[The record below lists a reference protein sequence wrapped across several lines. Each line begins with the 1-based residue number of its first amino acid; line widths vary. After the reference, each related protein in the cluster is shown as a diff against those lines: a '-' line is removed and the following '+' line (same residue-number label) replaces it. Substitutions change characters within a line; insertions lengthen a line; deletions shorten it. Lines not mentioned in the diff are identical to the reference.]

1 MRHGNSPMG
10 VPKKEIRSTSESN
23 YGHKC
28 VNTQAIPLD
37 HTPALCSPMNS
48 IYIYVCGRID

>member
-10 VPKKEIRSTSESN
+10 VPKKEISSTSESN
-23 YGHKC
+23 YGLRC
-28 VNTQAIPLD
+28 VNTQALPLD
-37 HTPALCSPMNS
+37 HAPALSSLMNS